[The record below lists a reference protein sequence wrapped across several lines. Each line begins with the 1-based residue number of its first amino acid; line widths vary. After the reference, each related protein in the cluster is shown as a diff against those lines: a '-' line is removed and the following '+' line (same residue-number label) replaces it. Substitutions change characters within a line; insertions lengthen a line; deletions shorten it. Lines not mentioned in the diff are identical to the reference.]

1 MIPHVSQLPDPGPAR
16 PMDTGGV
23 LHDLGHGLFA
33 LSCLTESV
41 LNAERVPAQMRV
53 PLTLISDEAARLLDL
68 VRQASA
74 AESTPKP
81 VNVRTLLEAAARI
94 AAQTS
99 GTAVTLSPGAAVW
112 LVTDETALW
121 RMITN
126 LVDNGVR
133 AAGPLGE
140 VELSAEPGP
149 PVVVTVADNG
159 PGFAEGSRGR
169 PGRGL
174 RVVSEQAGA
183 GGARVRIERRSPRG
197 TRVRLEFA
205 PAVSEATG

>member
-1 MIPHVSQLPDPGPAR
+1 MIPDTSPLPDPGPVR

-41 LNAERVPAQMRV
+41 LNAGPLPARMRI
-53 PLTLISDEAARLLDL
+53 PLTLISGETARLLDL
-68 VRQASA
+68 VRQAGT
-74 AESTPKP
+74 AESAPKP
-81 VNVRTLLEAAARI
+81 VDVRAVLEAVAEVAAR
-94 AAQTS
+94 TS
-99 GTAVTLSPGAAVW
+99 GTTVTLRPGPPVW

-133 AAGPLGE
+133 AAGPRGE
-140 VELSAEPGP
+140 VELAAEPGP
-149 PVVVTVADNG
+149 PAVVTVTDDG
-159 PGFAEGSRGR
+159 PGFGEGARGWA
-169 PGRGL
+169 GRGL

-183 GGARVRIERRSPRG
+183 GGARVRIERRAPRG
-197 TRVRLEFA
+197 TCVRLEFA
-205 PAVSEATG
+205 EAVSEATG